1 MKIKIFNTLTR
12 KKEIFKPIN
21 ENCVNMYVCGPTVY
35 SDPHIGNARA
45 ALIPDLLFRL
55 LKSQYTKVNYIRNIT
70 DVDDKIIDSAENEN
84 KTVSEIS
91 EKYTKVYQQ
100 NMKDLGL
107 LEPTHEPKVTKNI
120 PIIIEI
126 INKIID
132 SGYTYISEGH
142 VLFNTEKFSDYGK
155 LSNRTLDEMID
166 GVRIEI
172 ASYKKSPRDFVLWK
186 PSLKE
191 QIGWDSPWGYGRPG
205 WHIECTSMIK
215 KIIGENTTLD
225 IHGGGNDLIFPHHEN
240 EIAQG
245 SCAAQIKYCNYWF
258 HNGIVLVDKKKMSKS
273 LGNVI
278 LISDLLKENNPMIIR
293 LALMSAHYRQPLNWN
308 STTINDSSNLVKKFQ
323 KIYNKDISKDNTE
336 DSNKELLAILADD
349 LNTPEAITYL
359 SLLSKNAKI
368 NLHDRKTFT
377 SACNF
382 LGLNFIAN
390 NKSVDEFSID
400 KDLII
405 KLIDAR
411 NLARKNKDFKQADI
425 IRQKLNQMNIE
436 IEDLKDKTVWKIK

>member
-12 KKEIFKPIN
+12 KKEIFKPVN
-21 ENCVNMYVCGPTVY
+21 EECVNMYVCGPTVY
-35 SDPHIGNARA
+35 SEPHIGNARA
-45 ALIPDLLFRL
+45 ALIPDILFRL
-55 LKSQYTKVNYIRNIT
+55 LKSQYNEVNYIRNIT
-70 DVDDKIIDSAENEN
+70 DVDDKIIDSAKRRK

-91 EKYTKVYQQ
+91 DKYTKIYQK
-100 NMKDLGL
+100 NMQALGIL
-107 LEPTHEPKVTKNI
+107 NPTYEPRVTDHI
-120 PIIIEI
+120 SSIIEVIKEI
-126 INKIID
+126 IA
-132 SGYTYISEGH
+132 SGYTYVAENH

-186 PSLKE
+186 PSIDD
-191 QIGWDSPWGYGRPG
+191 QPGWDSPWGFGRPG

-215 KIIGENTTLD
+215 KIIGMDATLD

-245 SCAAQIKYCNYWF
+245 FCMNHVKYCNYWF

-278 LISDLLKENNPMIIR
+278 LVKEILKKESPMTIR
-293 LALMSAHYRQPLNWN
+293 LALMSAHYRQPLNWTDN
-308 STTINDSSNLVKKFQ
+308 TIADSSNLVKKFQ
-323 KIYNKDISKDNTE
+323 KIFSQ
-336 DSNKELLAILADD
+336 SNLKSIEANNDELLSILSDD

-359 SLLSKNAKI
+359 SSLSKKAKI
-368 NLHDRKTFT
+368 NEVDKRSFI

-382 LGLNFIAN
+382 LGLNFIES
-390 NKSVDEFSID
+390 KVTKKIDE
-400 KDLII
+400 DLVT
-405 KLIDAR
+405 KLINER
-411 NLARKNKDFKQADI
+411 NLARKNKEFSKADE
-425 IRQKLNQMNIE
+425 IRNKLNKMNIE